1 MNRATNGM
9 FMLGSPSRP
18 FRTRMK
24 HGPAAS
30 SRMPLRPARR
40 PEAFAIM
47 DEYRVRL
54 PVFDGPLDLLLYLV
68 KKNEVDVCDIPV
80 AVIADQFRAYLSMLR
95 TIDVELAGEFV
106 VMA

>member
-1 MNRATNGM
+1 
-9 FMLGSPSRP
+9 
-18 FRTRMK
+18 
-24 HGPAAS
+24 
-30 SRMPLRPARR
+30 
-40 PEAFAIM
+40 M

-95 TIDVELAGEFV
+95 TIDVELAGELRGRLRDCSTAPKSYSASCSGV
-106 VMA
+106 PINA